1 MTRRYQI
8 SGNSPSECSLNL
20 RTFLRHVPRTKRSQ
34 EQQGHGT
41 NSAYRRWCG
50 RCGSSSAFLTLIMIL
65 GKEIFSR
72 PPIPSASELVSLGLS
87 HWFSRERYP
96 FHYTIFFRQIG
107 PAFRQFAPAS
117 RQVTSAIGRRGILS
131 LTLCFPTVPHD
142 RTIKILGAF
151 FRDARCMIRFQPVH
165 FSIRIQERMDFAPP
179 SSLVYS
185 IPHCLFG
192 TLLNFVFC
200 QRPHFLWRF

>member
-1 MTRRYQI
+1 MIQSGSSRWVFRHCLHCITRRYQI
-8 SGNSPSECSLNL
+8 SGNWPSECSVILL
-20 RTFLRHVPRTKRSQ
+20 TFLWHVPRTKRSP

-72 PPIPSASELVSLGLS
+72 LPIPSASELVSLGLS

-117 RQVTSAIGRRGILS
+117 RQVTPAIGRRGILS
-131 LTLCFPTVPHD
+131 LTA
-142 RTIKILGAF
+142 I
-151 FRDARCMIRFQPVH
+151 
-165 FSIRIQERMDFAPP
+165 
-179 SSLVYS
+179 SLV
-185 IPHCLFG
+185 CLI
-192 TLLNFVFC
+192 LSQLIFC
-200 QRPHFLWRF
+200 NSSTMGQLRRAS